1 MSPTRKGQGKAVMLN
16 LNSEKTIDCLAS
28 ILASGI
34 CQLGRVFLC
43 SLFTLWSH
51 LAFAEWPEFPVPN
64 KAKVIIVGEEMA
76 VNGLPTRIW
85 EISSA
90 QSPKEILSYYRQKW
104 KSPVVPD
111 GPGFIEE
118 EAGGWQVISRSEDPY
133 LYTVQVVESS
143 MGSSKGFL
151 AVSRPMELVGYQADG
166 FAKPAGSEILSDV
179 VSDDAGKRGR
189 VIQFK
194 NSQSIEANYNF
205 YRNRYLA
212 DGWAELSE
220 LPADRNKALLLMNKG
235 SGEISIVFNRFE
247 NESYGVLVESYD

>member
-1 MSPTRKGQGKAVMLN
+1 MLSRQLLSVASLLRRFGQPALK
-16 LNSEKTIDCLAS
+16 K
-28 ILASGI
+28 
-34 CQLGRVFLC
+34 VFIWGAPALVWMPV
-43 SLFTLWSH
+43 S
-51 LAFAEWPEFPVPN
+51 AMEWPDVPLPES
-64 KAKVIIVGEEMA
+64 ASVVIVGEDISI
-76 VNGLPTRIW
+76 NGLPTKIW
-85 EISSA
+85 ELSST
-90 QSPKEILSYYRQKW
+90 QSPEEILSYYRREW
-104 KSPVVPD
+104 KTPIVPD

-118 EAGGWQVISRSEDPY
+118 EAGGWQVISRSEKPY
-133 LYTVQVVESS
+133 LYTVQLVESS

-151 AVSRPMELVGYQADG
+151 AVSKPMELVGYQADD

-212 DGWAELSE
+212 DGWEELSQ

-235 SGEISIVFNRFE
+235 SGEVSIVFNRFE

>member
-1 MSPTRKGQGKAVMLN
+1 MLIRQ
-16 LNSEKTIDCLAS
+16 LPLSGSLYRTWVYRALRTVVIWGVPALVWMPAS
-28 ILASGI
+28 AM
-34 CQLGRVFLC
+34 
-43 SLFTLWSH
+43 
-51 LAFAEWPEFPVPN
+51 EWPEFPSPESVS
-64 KAKVIIVGEEMA
+64 VVIVGEDMRI
-76 VNGLPTRIW
+76 NGLPTKIW
-85 EISSA
+85 EFSTA
-90 QSPKEILSYYRQKW
+90 QPPEEVLSYYRREW
-104 KSPVVPD
+104 KKPAVPD
-111 GPGFIEE
+111 SPGFIEE

-179 VSDDAGKRGR
+179 FSDDAGKRGR

-220 LPADRNKALLLMNKG
+220 LPAVVVN
-235 SGEISIVFNRFE
+235 
-247 NESYGVLVESYD
+247 